1 MLLRNV
7 SFVRKLKTFSDYQL
21 ETSVIIE
28 LYIKRRETNRDR
40 ESLLHFLF
48 HLRIRLIKTYG
59 DFFYIEL
66 QLAVKITPTWQSM
79 PPGLYRGNSF
89 LVEPQNSKRTFI
101 YLHDR
106 PLGYS
111 AIRGHREEIHVVIK
125 VIFLP
130 FYL

>member
-1 MLLRNV
+1 
-7 SFVRKLKTFSDYQL
+7 
-21 ETSVIIE
+21 
-28 LYIKRRETNRDR
+28 
-40 ESLLHFLF
+40 
-48 HLRIRLIKTYG
+48 
-59 DFFYIEL
+59 
-66 QLAVKITPTWQSM
+66 M
-79 PPGLYRGNSF
+79 PPGLYYGKSF
-89 LVEPQNSKRTFI
+89 LVEAQNSKRTFI